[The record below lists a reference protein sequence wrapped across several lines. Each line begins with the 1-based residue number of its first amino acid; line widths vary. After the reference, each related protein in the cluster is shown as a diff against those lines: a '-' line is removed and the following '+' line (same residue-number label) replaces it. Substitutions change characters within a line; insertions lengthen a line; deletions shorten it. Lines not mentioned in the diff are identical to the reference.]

1 MDAYA
6 RRACIAAA
14 DFEGFRAIV
23 SAMDDV
29 WLTYWRQTVKEANE
43 AAVAAAKRGDR

>member
-6 RRACIAAA
+6 RRACIAPA

-23 SAMDDV
+23 SAMDDE
-29 WLTYWRQTVKEANE
+29 WLTYWQRVVKEAND
-43 AAVAAAKRGDR
+43 AALAAAKRGER